1 MSESLN
7 LIIYFVKWLMTMVFF
22 SLKTNKQKNK
32 ILARQ
37 RREKKVRSLRL
48 DWNSLGGLKQKKGAL
63 SLCGDCFGN
72 ERVKEN
78 IK

>member
-1 MSESLN
+1 M
-7 LIIYFVKWLMTMVFF
+7 
-22 SLKTNKQKNK
+22 
-32 ILARQ
+32 ARQ